1 MLFNQ
6 TEHKRFVVLGLD
18 GLPASLALLWAKK
31 LPNLARI
38 AGKCEPINA
47 ELPELS
53 PVNWTSFFTAQKPE
67 KHGLYGFTSIDS
79 QNYTLSI
86 NNFEQV
92 LCPTIFDTLGKNGL
106 VSKIINLPNT
116 YPAKPLRGML
126 ISGFVAESLEKAV
139 QPPFLLSPL
148 RDAGYQL
155 EADTS
160 RGIMDPDYLFD
171 QVAHTLKCRL
181 NALEMLWNDLAWDL
195 FTIVFTETDRLF
207 HFFYPAFEDENH
219 PLYPKATE
227 FMYKWDQAIGV
238 ILDKFEALPGEK
250 KLISFADHGFAA
262 LKTEIDLNTFLVQ
275 QGYLEYTQG
284 AQNQWDSTIISP
296 ASKAFALDPGRIYIH
311 TSDRYKCGQVDLTQ
325 AKNIASKIADKLMQL
340 EFNGQQVMEQVLT
353 KNEAYGE
360 SPIGNPPDLIC
371 TAKPGFDL
379 KAKFDRAEIF
389 GFHGRTGTHTV
400 QDAFFYSSDGQQI
413 DSMHQT
419 GQIILDWFNIT
430 LTD

>member
-6 TEHKRFVVLGLD
+6 TERKRFVVLGLD
-18 GLPASLALLWAKK
+18 GLPASLALKWSKR
-31 LPNLARI
+31 LPNLSRI

-67 KHGLYGFTSIDS
+67 KHGLYGFTSIDP
-79 QNYTLSI
+79 QTYTLSI

-92 LCPTIFDTLGKNGL
+92 LCPTIFDALGKNGL
-106 VSKIINLPNT
+106 ISKVINLPNT

-126 ISGFVAESLEKAV
+126 ISGFVADSFKQAV
-139 QPPFLLSPL
+139 QPPFLLGPL
-148 RDAGYQL
+148 REAGYQL

-171 QVAHTLKCRL
+171 QVAHTLEGRL
-181 NALEMLWNDLAWDL
+181 KALELLWNDLAWDL

-207 HFFYPAFEDENH
+207 HFFYPAFEDDNH
-219 PLYPKATE
+219 PLASKAAE
-227 FMYKWDQAIGV
+227 FMHKWDHAIGIV
-238 ILDKFEALPGEK
+238 LDKFEALPGDK

-262 LKTEIDLNTFLVQ
+262 LETEVDLNTFLLQ
-275 QGYLEYTQG
+275 QGYLEC
-284 AQNQWDSTIISP
+284 AQPAKDQWDSTIIAPS
-296 ASKAFALDPGRIYIH
+296 SKAFALDPGRIYIH
-311 TSDRYKCGQVDLTQ
+311 TSDFTRGHIDPAQ
-325 AKNIASKIADKLMQL
+325 ADKIAAEIANKLMKL
-340 EFNGQQVMEQVLT
+340 EFNGQKVMEQVIT
-353 KNEAYGE
+353 KHEAYGDN
-360 SPIGNPPDLIC
+360 PIGYPPHLIC

-413 DSMHQT
+413 STMHQT

-430 LTD
+430 LPD

>member
-1 MLFNQ
+1 MFFKQ
-6 TEHKRFVVLGLD
+6 KERKRLVVLGLD
-18 GLPASLALLWAKK
+18 GLPASLALQWATK
-31 LPNLARI
+31 LPNLGRI
-38 AGKCEPINA
+38 AGKCEPISA

-67 KHGLYGFTSIDS
+67 KHGLYGFTSIDP

-92 LCPTIFDTLGKNGL
+92 LCPTIFDALGEKGL

-116 YPAKPLRGML
+116 YPAKSVRGML
-126 ISGFVAESLEKAV
+126 ISGFVADSLEKAV
-139 QPPFLLSPL
+139 QPPFLLGPL

-171 QVAHTLKCRL
+171 QVALTLERRL
-181 NALEMLWNDLAWDL
+181 KALEMFWNDLAWDL

-219 PLYPKATE
+219 PLYPKAAE
-227 FMYKWDQAIGV
+227 FMHNWDRAIGIV
-238 ILDKFEALPGEK
+238 LDKFEALPGDK
-250 KLISFADHGFAA
+250 KLIAFADHGFAA
-262 LKTEIDLNTFLVQ
+262 LETEVDLNTFLVQ
-275 QGYLEYTQG
+275 HGYLEYTQP
-284 AQNQWDSTIISP
+284 AKDQWDSTIISP
-296 ASKAFALDPGRIYIH
+296 SSKAFALDPGRIYIH
-311 TSDRYKCGQVDLTQ
+311 TSDRFGRGQVSPEQ
-325 AKNIASKIADKLMQL
+325 AMNIASEIAAKLMLL
-340 EFNGQQVMEQVLT
+340 EFNGQKIMDSVQT
-353 KNEAYGE
+353 TREAYGVN
-360 SPIGNPPDLIC
+360 PIGDPPDLIC
-371 TAKPGFDL
+371 TARPGFDL
-379 KAKFDRAEIF
+379 KAKFDRVEIF

-400 QDAFFYSSDGQQI
+400 KDAFFYSSDGQQI
-413 DSMHQT
+413 STMHQT

>member
-1 MLFNQ
+1 MLFTN
-6 TEHKRFVVLGLD
+6 TERKRFVVLGLD
-18 GLPASLALLWAKK
+18 GLPASLAIKWTDK

-38 AGKCEPINA
+38 AGKCEPIKA

-67 KHGLYGFTSIDS
+67 KHGLYGFTSIDP

-92 LCPTIFDTLGKNGL
+92 LCPTIFDLLGENNL

-126 ISGFVAESLEKAV
+126 ISGFVADSLEKAV
-139 QPPFLLSPL
+139 QPPFLLGPL
-148 RDAGYQL
+148 RDAEYQL

-171 QVAHTLKCRL
+171 QVKQTLECRL
-181 NALEMLWNDLAWDL
+181 KALEMLWNDLAWDL

-207 HFFYPAFEDENH
+207 HFFYPAFEDEAH
-219 PLYPKATE
+219 PLYPKAAE
-227 FMYKWDQAIGV
+227 FMHKWDRAIGIV
-238 ILDKFEALPGEK
+238 LDKFEALPGKK

-262 LKTEIDLNTFLVQ
+262 LETEVDLNTFLAQ
-275 QGYLEYTQG
+275 HGYLSYTHP
-284 AQNQWDSTIISP
+284 AKDQWDAAIISP

-311 TSDRYKCGQVDLTQ
+311 TSDFARGQVDP
-325 AKNIASKIADKLMQL
+325 AEAEKIATEIAEKLMQL
-340 EFNGQQVMEQVLT
+340 QFNDQQVMESVQT
-353 KNEAYGE
+353 TREAYGD

-379 KAKFDRAEIF
+379 KAKFDRTEIF

-400 QDAFFYSSDGQQI
+400 QDAFFYSSDNDQI
-413 DSMHQT
+413 ESMYQT
-419 GQIILDWFNIT
+419 GKMVLDWFNIS
-430 LTD
+430 LPD

>member
-1 MLFNQ
+1 MLFNH
-6 TEHKRFVVLGLD
+6 TERKRFVVLGLD
-18 GLPASLALLWAKK
+18 GLPASLALRWAKK
-31 LPNLARI
+31 LPNLSRI
-38 AGKCEPINA
+38 AGKSEPINA

-53 PVNWTSFFTAQKPE
+53 PVNWTSFFTARKPE
-67 KHGLYGFTSIDS
+67 KHGLYGFTSIDPRT
-79 QNYTLSI
+79 YTLSI
-86 NNFEQV
+86 NNFAQV
-92 LCPTIFDTLGKNGL
+92 LCPTIFDTLGENNL
-106 VSKIINLPNT
+106 VCKIINLPNT

-126 ISGFVAESLEKAV
+126 ISGFVADSLERAV
-139 QPPFLLSPL
+139 QPPFLLGPL

-160 RGIMDPDYLFD
+160 RGILEPDYLFN
-171 QVAHTLKCRL
+171 QVAHTLDCRL
-181 NALEMLWNDLAWDL
+181 QALEMLWNDLAWDL

-219 PLYPKATE
+219 PLYPKAAE
-227 FMYKWDQAIGV
+227 FMYKWDKAIGIV
-238 ILDKFEALPGEK
+238 LDKFEALPGEK
-250 KLISFADHGFAA
+250 KLISFADHGFTA
-262 LKTEIDLNTFLVQ
+262 LETEVDLNTFLAQ
-275 QGYLEYTQG
+275 QGYLEYTHRPK
-284 AQNQWDSTIISP
+284 NQWDSTIISP

-311 TSDRYKCGQVDLTQ
+311 TSDFARGQIDPAQVE
-325 AKNIASKIADKLMQL
+325 AIAAEIADQLMQL
-340 EFNGQQVMEQVLT
+340 EFNGQQVMNKVLT
-353 KNEAYGE
+353 RREAYGE
-360 SPIGNPPDLIC
+360 NPVGNPPDLIC

-413 DSMHQT
+413 STMHQT